1 MKIIIQENPKY
12 TRASKIQ
19 KKKKK
24 IKNTK
29 FGDWAKWHT

>member
-19 KKKKK
+19 KKKK